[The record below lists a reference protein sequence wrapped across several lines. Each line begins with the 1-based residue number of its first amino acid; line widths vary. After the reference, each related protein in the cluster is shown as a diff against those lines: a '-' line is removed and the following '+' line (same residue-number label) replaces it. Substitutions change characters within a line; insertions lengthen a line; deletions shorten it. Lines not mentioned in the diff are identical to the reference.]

1 MNQTRRFIAGMSAL
15 FGAWMVALMV
25 ATWAAAYT
33 NNYQILVT
41 VNSYGEAN
49 IELIALCVV
58 LPLYVVGLYNTLK
71 FINEVE

>member
-1 MNQTRRFIAGMSAL
+1 M
-15 FGAWMVALMV
+15 FGAWMVALMI
-25 ATWAAAYT
+25 ATWAAAYL

-49 IELIALCVV
+49 IELIALCIVI
-58 LPLYVVGLYNTLK
+58 PLYIVGLCYTLK

>member
-25 ATWAAAYT
+25 ATWAAAYL

-41 VNSYGEAN
+41 INTYHEAHA
-49 IELIALCVV
+49 ELIALCVV
-58 LPLYVVGLYNTLK
+58 LPLYVVGLYYTLK

>member
-15 FGAWMVALMV
+15 FGAGMVALMV

-49 IELIALCVV
+49 IELIALIVV
-58 LPLYVVGLYNTLK
+58 IPLYVAGLCYTLK
-71 FINEVE
+71 FINGVE

>member
-1 MNQTRRFIAGMSAL
+1 MSAL
-15 FGAWMVALMV
+15 FGAWMVALMI
-25 ATWAAAYT
+25 ATWAAAYL

-49 IELIALCVV
+49 IELIALCIVI
-58 LPLYVVGLYNTLK
+58 PLYIVGLCYTLK